1 MAEIHL
7 WKLQSRATAAE
18 EQQISNS
25 RFPLYDVCHV
35 HLSLPLPLPLS
46 IDPTSTNPNSLSE
59 RSTVFHHSP
68 IQMLQTAMA
77 SSEGATDVSMEERL
91 ERKRFE
97 LAGMITILAKRC

>member
-18 EQQISNS
+18 EQQMSD
-25 RFPLYDVCHV
+25 RFPMYDVFHV
-35 HLSLPLPLPLS
+35 HLSPPLPLPLS
-46 IDPTSTNPNSLSE
+46 LSIPLLYNQICSASSTI
-59 RSTVFHHSP
+59 VFHHSP
-68 IQMLQTAMA
+68 IQMPPTAMA
-77 SSEGATDVSMEERL
+77 SSEGATDVSTEERL